1 MSIHSR
7 KFGTYNSKQHSV
19 LFRFDK
25 VRIPRENLLNAVADV
40 TPDGRY
46 ESAIKDPEQVGVV
59 CSLGGCLISFHMH
72 FTQKRVHLNGLEA
85 GAFHVT

>member
-1 MSIHSR
+1 MAVFAEIACA
-7 KFGTYNSKQHSV
+7 
-19 LFRFDK
+19 FRFDK

-59 CSLGGCLISFHMH
+59 CYFGG
-72 FTQKRVHLNGLEA
+72 
-85 GAFHVT
+85 